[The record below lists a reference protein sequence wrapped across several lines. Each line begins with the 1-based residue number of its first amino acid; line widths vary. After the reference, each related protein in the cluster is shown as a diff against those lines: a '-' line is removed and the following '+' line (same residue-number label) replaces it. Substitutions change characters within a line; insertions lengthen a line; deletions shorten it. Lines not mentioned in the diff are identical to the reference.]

1 MTYVLYFIFS
11 CISYCHYGWIDNG
24 YGWRRDNKTYIGFY
38 RNLQC
43 SNHRCYILYYST
55 YYVYHLGLKQLQMKT
70 KIQGSIAIPIAL
82 GSVAGGFTG
91 ERILSF
97 VVNLLKINNMVL
109 AVQNTLLSIII
120 LGVYIYMKNKDKIQS
135 KNYSGTYISLLV
147 GFFLGII
154 SSFLGIGGGPIN
166 VALIIYLF
174 SFSTKSAVVCSI
186 ITILFAQISKLFTI
200 LLTTGFVSYDLTM
213 LPAMMAGAVIGGSV
227 GSKINKKIPEMKVE
241 LLFNIV
247 QLTICGLAITNIIK
261 SVI

>member
-1 MTYVLYFIFS
+1 MYYTLYFLVSLIATTVGSITGMGGGVIIKPILDFIGTYNAQTIGV
-11 CISYCHYGWIDNG
+11 ISSI
-24 YGWRRDNKTYIGFY
+24 TVLTMSII
-38 RNLQC
+38 
-43 SNHRCYILYYST
+43 S
-55 YYVYHLGLKQLQMKT
+55 VLKQLQMKT

-200 LLTTGFVSYDLTM
+200 LLTAGFVSYDLTM

>member
-1 MTYVLYFIFS
+1 
-11 CISYCHYGWIDNG
+11 
-24 YGWRRDNKTYIGFY
+24 
-38 RNLQC
+38 
-43 SNHRCYILYYST
+43 
-55 YYVYHLGLKQLQMKT
+55 
-70 KIQGSIAIPIAL
+70 
-82 GSVAGGFTG
+82 
-91 ERILSF
+91 
-97 VVNLLKINNMVL
+97 
-109 AVQNTLLSIII
+109 
-120 LGVYIYMKNKDKIQS
+120 MKNKDKIQS

-200 LLTTGFVSYDLTM
+200 LLTAGFVSYDLTM